1 MRIAERVHSLAQEQN
16 NPALLMGAYRALA
29 VTHHYLGDFESAR
42 QHAMRSLQI
51 WRSGRAQ
58 SPVEDPIAPAVI
70 CLMYKALSEWHLGEI
85 ASCQATMAEAIA
97 LAKELNDI
105 HALTVALW
113 NDAILAHFERDPAQ
127 VEGLASDLIELT
139 TRQNFA
145 QFLAGGE
152 VFRGWARSSCGDT
165 SEGLAWIEGGIEGWR
180 ATGAIMAVPYYLA
193 LKAEALYLAR
203 RTSETLE
210 AINEAEAVAERREE
224 RWWSAELHRLRG
236 VFLTAMGAEETHI
249 EASFN
254 EAVRIAK
261 EQKSVSLAKRA
272 GATYAEYRRQKTS
285 GSEGRGFRL
294 PLLTSCNAL
303 AFVQLNKTR

>member
-1 MRIAERVHSLAQEQN
+1 
-16 NPALLMGAYRALA
+16 
-29 VTHHYLGDFESAR
+29 
-42 QHAMRSLQI
+42 MRSLQI

-58 SPVEDPIAPAVI
+58 SPIEDPIAPAVI
-70 CLMYKALSEWHLGEI
+70 CLMYKALPEWHLGEI

-165 SEGLAWIEGGIEGWR
+165 PEGVAWIEGGIVGWR

-193 LKAEALYLAR
+193 LKAEALYLAH
-203 RTSETLE
+203 RTSEALG

-224 RWWSAELHRLRG
+224 RWWSAELHRLR
-236 VFLTAMGAEETHI
+236 FLAAASAEETKI
-249 EASFN
+249 EASFQ
-254 EAVRIAK
+254 AAIRTAK
-261 EQKSVSLAKRA
+261 ESVSLAKRA
-272 GATYAEYRRQKTS
+272 EATYAEYRRQKAS
-285 GSEGRGFRL
+285 GSGGREFRL
-294 PLLTSCNAL
+294 PLW
-303 AFVQLNKTR
+303 